1 MVYYLES
8 MTLFLHLYKSIRL
21 FLKTFLEGV
30 MNPIITYQEKKIIY
44 QKMLACKPFIL
55 KINEKESGYFDY
67 CNDFY
72 IYEDKFS
79 IRLTLAI
86 DFNGI
91 KYQNI
96 VISKKFNQ
104 NDKRKAVNL
113 FYNSTGNK
121 FLTLTKQDFLDR
133 YLRKIQ
139 THNILGYKAD
149 EQANIIYDYLEQLRP
164 LLINKAN
171 KLYALYKEHE
181 FFYYGV

>member
-1 MVYYLES
+1 
-8 MTLFLHLYKSIRL
+8 
-21 FLKTFLEGV
+21 
-30 MNPIITYQEKKIIY
+30 MNPIITYQEKKLIY
-44 QKMLACKPFIL
+44 QNMLACKPFIL
-55 KINEKESGYFDY
+55 KINEKECGVFDDY
-67 CNDFY
+67 NDFY

-79 IRLTLAI
+79 IRLTLSI

-91 KYQNI
+91 KYRNT

-104 NDKRKAVNL
+104 NDKQKTVNL
-113 FYNSTGNK
+113 FYSSTGKK

-133 YLRKIQ
+133 YSRKTQIC
-139 THNILGYKAD
+139 NILGYKAD

-164 LLINKAN
+164 LLIDKAN